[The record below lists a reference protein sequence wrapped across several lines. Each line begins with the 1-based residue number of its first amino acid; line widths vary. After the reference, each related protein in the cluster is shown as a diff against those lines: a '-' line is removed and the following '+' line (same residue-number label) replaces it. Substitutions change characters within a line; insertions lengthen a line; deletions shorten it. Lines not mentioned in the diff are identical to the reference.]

1 MAVVVVVA
9 AAAPVVLTPI
19 PVLTVVIRQQKIKG
33 LFSRKGKRP
42 FAVVMQEEE
51 GIATVSYTHLDVYK
65 RQEQHLEKNFLFETL
80 KVIFQFYTPLPR
92 RF

>member
-33 LFSRKGKRP
+33 LFSIKGKRP

-51 GIATVSYTHLDVYK
+51 GIAT
-65 RQEQHLEKNFLFETL
+65 
-80 KVIFQFYTPLPR
+80 
-92 RF
+92 